1 MCKKLKEKD
10 NFSHFLARSIYSY
23 NSSTG
28 WEKMHTRT
36 VRRLE
41 HATMTTG
48 NAANGEEKV

>member
-1 MCKKLKEKD
+1 MCKKLNEKKIT
-10 NFSHFLARSIYSY
+10 FPL
-23 NSSTG
+23 SSKKYILLQFVYRMG
-28 WEKMHTRT
+28 EDATRT